1 MVKTKVITC
10 AGYYGTGSSAIT
22 DLLGEFSNVYFV
34 GDYEFRFVQ
43 DPGGIADLEYNIVDN
58 YHRHNSGYALKRF
71 KKNIDFL
78 CKNKFNKTYE
88 KTFHGRVWQITR
100 EWAYLLDVLFPLVP
114 HRLKPIQV
122 EVWIHE
128 NQEVAQRVG
137 VIGELWCVLYITIGI
152 THASIDFHP
161 LGNLL

>member
-58 YHRHNSGYALKRF
+58 YHRHNSGYALKRY
-71 KKNIDFL
+71 KKNIEFL

-88 KTFHGRVWQITR
+88 KTFHGQF
-100 EWAYLLDVLFPLVP
+100 E
-114 HRLKPIQV
+114 
-122 EVWIHE
+122 
-128 NQEVAQRVG
+128 
-137 VIGELWCVLYITIGI
+137 
-152 THASIDFHP
+152 
-161 LGNLL
+161 